1 MTRTRSSRRR
11 SRIGSRGREW
21 VGGDGDRV
29 VMDWCARFLAPS
41 LSRARARRERERD
54 DVGLVSSAC
63 RKRWWSSLSGCGDK
77 SARWRWRRG
86 DPGVSSRPLL
96 NPRLLAGSPSGC
108 GGGNARWGAESVLS
122 RVWGVRGEGASAMM
136 LVGTRV
142 RIGRGGGAAF
152 QAAGIGARGFD
163 GGVAIRGFRRGA
175 SSTPGYWLA
184 ALRAGGAIAT
194 GSGGFV
200 AGPLNPRLLAGSPSG
215 CGCDRD
221 RFQGFRRGRSST
233 PGYGRAALRA
243 ADATSP
249 SGC

>member
-142 RIGRGGGAAF
+142 RIGRGGGSSLS
-152 QAAGIGARGFD
+152 GCGDRSARF
-163 GGVAIRGFRRGA
+163 RWRRGDPGV
-175 SSTPGYWLA
+175 SSRGL
-184 ALRAGGAIAT
+184 
-194 GSGGFV
+194 
-200 AGPLNPRLLAGSPSG
+200 LNPRLLAGSPSG

-221 RFQGFRRGRSST
+221 RFRGFRRGRSST

-243 ADATSP
+243 ARTESQNRN
-249 SGC
+249 S